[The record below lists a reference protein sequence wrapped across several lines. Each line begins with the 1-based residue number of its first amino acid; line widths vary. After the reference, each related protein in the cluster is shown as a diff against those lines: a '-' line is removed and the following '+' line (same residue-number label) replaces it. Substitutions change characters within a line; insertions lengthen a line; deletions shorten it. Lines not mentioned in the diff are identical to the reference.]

1 MKTKT
6 INKWLHQVT
15 LKLPT
20 SEKQISKE
28 KKNFF
33 VLEMFFLLINLFTP
47 SLIFGFTG
55 ITLSITGKIVLTII
69 RLEWLVATHLVFD
82 RNIGGKTWKLE

>member
-33 VLEMFFLLINLFTP
+33 VLAMFFLLNLFTP

-55 ITLSITGKIVLTII
+55 ITLYITGKIVLTII

-82 RNIGGKTWKLE
+82 RNIGGKTWKFE